1 MPRIK
6 GILGFYLEIYQVS
19 KENQKNFEFYNEKEK
34 LANWKVTFKLLSPE
48 NLVMYNVLE
57 SIESKNKC
65 LLTMCNCQL
74 YIIKFINRKVFINCL
89 SCTVA
94 T

>member
-48 NLVMYNVLE
+48 NLVIYN
-57 SIESKNKC
+57 
-65 LLTMCNCQL
+65 
-74 YIIKFINRKVFINCL
+74 
-89 SCTVA
+89 
-94 T
+94 